1 MAGEKKTN
9 MTNEQ
14 NVPVTP
20 EDDFEIA
27 PEEEPEVSAPAGDAA
42 ETAEAKAEEAAET
55 AAEKAEEA
63 VETAKEVA
71 ETAAEEAE
79 DAVETAEETAETAVE
94 DAEEAAEIAEEK
106 AEEAVSKTAKAAKDS
121 AEDFETVKAG
131 AKSVSAAAAEKGPDL
146 AMAAA
151 AGITAQPVRQAAKKA
166 AEQAAAAVQAEAEK
180 PSDDKPKKKKK
191 TGLYIAGGLLLAVI
205 AGCGIWAWNFWKT
218 NSAKTTFL
226 DRTWLYGE
234 DISGRT
240 PEDIAAE
247 ILKKEDK
254 IKITL
259 TEEGKVSAEGSA
271 KDFGLTLDKKALTDS
286 IESAQKAQ
294 TSNVSTVFG
303 SLYKDYP
310 ITTAEAWK
318 LDESVLNEKIRT
330 QNLKVKRA
338 ASFDAYLDF
347 DEEKNCALIVPEIY
361 GNRFDKKTFEAY
373 MKDALLADFG
383 NVVLSEDSKYTIEF
397 PEELYVKPKVTKEDP
412 ELNRLCD
419 SYNEFA
425 GTDITY
431 TFGEEEQK
439 ITFKEICDM
448 CEVNGTKAT
457 LSEEAVAA
465 YVSQLAE
472 KYDTRGIARTYTS
485 HDGYE
490 TEFAASQ
497 VEYGYTI
504 DQEAE
509 TEQLYAEIM
518 DHEKVSREPIYLE
531 GNKWGN
537 PYYYSRNGV
546 DDLNGTFI
554 EVSLA
559 DQHVWFYKEGRLIV
573 DGDCVTG
580 NLSRKMGTSRG
591 MYPIAFKRSPAVL
604 RGGTGKGAYATP
616 VTYWMPFNGG
626 QGLHDA
632 TWRGRFGGNIY
643 KSSGS
648 HGCVNLP
655 KKVAKEIYE
664 NCTPGMCVI
673 VY

>member
-1 MAGEKKTN
+1 MAGEKKTT

-14 NVPVTP
+14 NKPVMP
-20 EDDFEIA
+20 DDDFEIA
-27 PEEEPEVSAPAGDAA
+27 PEEEPE
-42 ETAEAKAEEAAET
+42 TEAL
-55 AAEKAEEA
+55 
-63 VETAKEVA
+63 VET
-71 ETAAEEAE
+71 
-79 DAVETAEETAETAVE
+79 
-94 DAEEAAEIAEEK
+94 AEEK
-106 AEEAVSKTAKAAKDS
+106 AEEAAEAAEEKTDEAAKAAETKAAETAKAVETKADEAAKAAETKAAEAAKTAKETAG
-121 AEDFETVKAG
+121 DFENVKKGGKAI
-131 AKSVSAAAAEKGPDL
+131 AEKGPDL

-166 AEQAAAAVQAEAEK
+166 ASKAAAEAVKPAAEK
-180 PSDDKPKKKKK
+180 PAAGTPEQKKKKR
-191 TGLYIAGGLLLAVI
+191 LYIAGGLLLAVI

-226 DRTWLYGE
+226 DRTYLYGE
-234 DISGRT
+234 DISGRE
-240 PEDIAAE
+240 PADIAAE
-247 ILKKEDK
+247 ILKKEEQ
-254 IKITL
+254 IKITM

-271 KDFGLTLDKKALTDS
+271 KDFGLTLDKEALTDS

-294 TSNVSTVFG
+294 TGTISGVFG

-310 ITTAEAWK
+310 VTTAEAWK
-318 LDESVLNEKIRT
+318 LDEAVLNEKIRT
-330 QNLKVKRA
+330 QNLEVKRA
-338 ASFDAYLDF
+338 ASFDAYLDY
-347 DEEKNCALIVPEIY
+347 DDTKNCALIVPEVY
-361 GNRFDKKTFEAY
+361 GNQFDKKEFEAY
-373 MKDALLADFG
+373 MKDALLSDFG
-383 NVVLSEDSKYTIEF
+383 DAVLSKDSKYTIEF
-397 PEELYVKPKVTKEDP
+397 PEELYYKPKVTKDDP
-412 ELNRLCD
+412 DLNRLCN

-431 TFGEEEQK
+431 TFGTEKQK
-439 ITFKEICDM
+439 ITFEEICNM
-448 CEVNGTKAT
+448 CEVRGTRAV
-457 LSEEAVAA
+457 LSKDAVAA
-465 YVSQLAE
+465 YVAGLAD
-472 KYDTRGIARTYTS
+472 KYDTRGKARTYTT
-485 HDGYE
+485 HDGYK

-509 TEQLYAEIM
+509 TEQLYTEIQDHAE
-518 DHEKVSREPIYLE
+518 VSRDPIYHE

-537 PYYYSRNGV
+537 PYYYSRKGV
-546 DDLNGTFI
+546 DDLNGTFV
-554 EVSLA
+554 EVSLT

-643 KSSGS
+643 KYSGS

-664 NCTPGMCVI
+664 NCKPGMCVI